1 MKNLSVRL
9 RMFFSYS
16 ILLAAALAVTLAL
29 SWGLIRRTFRE
40 TMLQSYQRELVYI
53 MNRLQTQMSHVED
66 YQKSIALDNVVMDTM
81 ASHPQAPERER
92 DFYNMNRTL
101 RSRVTPILGTNR
113 YIYQYIFV
121 TLDNTF
127 LSFRDESFPAMV
139 EEVLGR
145 DYFSIHN
152 KSRGVIWNR
161 TI

>member
-9 RMFFSYS
+9 RIFVSYS
-16 ILLAAALAVTLAL
+16 ILLAAALAVTVAL
-29 SWGLIRRTFRE
+29 SWSLIQRTFRE

-81 ASHPQAPERER
+81 AGNPRAPEREL

-101 RSRVTPILGTNR
+101 RSRATPIIGTNR

-127 LSFRDESFPAMV
+127 LSFRDESFPVMV
-139 EEVLGR
+139 EDVLGR
-145 DYFSIHN
+145 DYFSVHN
-152 KSRGVIWNR
+152 RGKEITWNFC
-161 TI
+161 